1 MANQIKR
8 VLQVSGAA
16 MSSSVNQARAMV
28 RALVK
33 HGVRQAVVS
42 PGSRNAP
49 LSMAL
54 AQADAA
60 GLLKMYTRID
70 ERTTAF
76 TALGMAKRQ
85 FRPVVAI
92 TTSGTA
98 AAHLAAAAWEAS
110 EAGVPLILI
119 TADRPPEL
127 RDRGANQTILQ
138 EAMFGDAVRAE
149 WDLPLAT
156 SQPDDLYW
164 ELAIANAIQT
174 AMGDDFT
181 APGAV
186 HLNVPF
192 VEPLVPSDFESGWL
206 DGAIEGDVDLPKEPE
221 PVSIRELLKAE
232 KVDPENARG
241 VIFVSSPLSAA
252 AAIKLGRQLQWP
264 VLAEPG
270 SNARTAGVG
279 IQNYATAFSDPE
291 TSAALQADVVITA
304 GRFGLSRS
312 VNRYVQ
318 NASLHIAA
326 GKFPLDADPFAS
338 AKHHILQI
346 PEADIPAAPAEWL
359 ELWHTKIPQPA
370 APNEWGMAAAIYEI
384 AKQTAAG
391 DLVWFAASRIVRI
404 ADGYWPVDHPAM
416 QLMNRGTNGI
426 DGLIASATGASL
438 VHQGQTRLLIGDIA
452 YLHDLSSL
460 ALPNTETKPNLQ
472 IIVFN
477 NHEGQIFRGLEQGA
491 DEYENVFDRA
501 FGTPQHHNLSALA
514 TALGWES
521 EVVSNLSE
529 LTAAVSK
536 SGPRV
541 IVVEL

>member
-1 MANQIKR
+1 
-8 VLQVSGAA
+8 
-16 MSSSVNQARAMV
+16 MSSSVNQGRAIV
-28 RALVK
+28 RALLK

-60 GLLKMYTRID
+60 GLFKLYTRID

-85 FRPVVAI
+85 LRPVVAI

-119 TADRPPEL
+119 TADRPPEF

-149 WDLPLAT
+149 WDLPLAAK
-156 SQPDDLYW
+156 QPDDLYW
-164 ELAIANAIQT
+164 ELAIATAIQT

-186 HLNVPF
+186 HLNLPF
-192 VEPLVPSDFESGWL
+192 AEPLVSPDFDVSWL
-206 DGAIEGDVDLPKEPE
+206 TGATLGELELPKNPE
-221 PVSIRELLKAE
+221 PVSLRELLKAE
-232 KVDPENARG
+232 KVDPENAKG
-241 VIFVSSPLSAA
+241 VIVISSPLSAA
-252 AAIKLGRQLQWP
+252 AAIKLGRELKWP

-270 SNARTAGVG
+270 SNARTVGVG
-279 IQNYATAFSDPE
+279 IQNYATAFANPE
-291 TSAALQADVVITA
+291 IADALQADVVITA
-304 GRFGLSRS
+304 GRFGLSRN

-326 GKFPLDADPFAS
+326 GKFPLDADPFVS
-338 AKHHILQI
+338 ARHHILQI
-346 PEADIPAAPAEWL
+346 PDADIPAAPAEWL
-359 ELWHTKIPQPA
+359 ELWHSKIPQPDI
-370 APNEWGMAAAIYEI
+370 PGEWGMAAAVSEI
-384 AKQTAAG
+384 AKHTDTT
-391 DLVWFAASRIVRI
+391 DLVWFAASRLVRI
-404 ADGYWPVDHPAM
+404 ADAHWPIDHLAM

-426 DGLIASATGASL
+426 DGLIASATGAAL
-438 VHQGQTRLLIGDIA
+438 VHAGQTKLLIGDIA

-460 ALPNTETKPNLQ
+460 ALPSTESKPNLQ

-491 DEYENVFDRA
+491 AEYEEVFDRA
-501 FGTPQHHNLSALA
+501 FGTPQHHDLSAVA
-514 TALGWES
+514 TALGWDA
-521 EVVSNLSE
+521 EVVSNLAE
-529 LTAAVSK
+529 LTNAVSK